1 MTIFESKAPQEAI
14 LDLPQERIT
23 GDILR
28 GRGPRRGNLERLIK
42 YWRPIMRKPG
52 GFRRC
57 LVILANHPEL
67 YPLERICAWLHHET
81 TGLWPNEGNHHEG
94 GKLGPIVGQARR
106 FLKKPK
112 RKKRGKR
119 KKKDDG
125 IFLDPDFYS
134 IKSMIS
140 EARLFDGVL
149 VQPIAGRQ
157 NVVEMK
163 AAMFASRM
171 AEVKAASDDIK
182 FKKVGLVGSGSAAG
196 QALQA
201 AGSILLPGDISDFR
215 SPVRSQI
222 YETLTPGGGRG
233 LPSARRLIRGAGSGA
248 RNKYRC
254 PPGFQKGGTF
264 TNKTFSTCGAQV
276 LALPDMGPGS
286 LNADAQRALADLARD
301 ASMVRSVGEL
311 RSNSNPYAVIRAAQ
325 IPFAPKK
332 GSPTRRQISTDLI
345 LGRVFDGEE
354 FGPRFVRRDGVIL
367 EPMVSEEFLSEMDE
381 FDDMVDGSFVTTYKE
396 GVLGIDSL
404 RTFGTGIRDSYIA
417 IPDTGVV
424 KVSRVGGEISPE
436 TRSGTIRAFN
446 AEQSRS
452 PNVIFPLLEFVD
464 SSDGKFSVEF
474 GDITN
479 NKYVP
484 ATEETNE
491 LVKVQSGNTTKL
503 VPMWVYNTFLSRSA
517 PRRAKN
523 APIFEMVPDSV
534 KEKSLNSKLAS
545 KKSLDAASAHAYNI
559 FIDTKASR
567 FNSALYSADLELKV
581 SLRRGGRRLGA
592 SAESLGDVAGGA
604 AAIFDSTLKRY
615 RCPPGTRRGG
625 SFSDKF
631 GTNCGYSLPKN
642 LVNNFINVGQ
652 DLANAARSKPF
663 SRPNNPGIK
672 AQTSSLQRVKDTLRS
687 TLEKTEDKIGSGIGR
702 TIAQSRKL
710 RTLTAEERTSLGGE
724 PLRDSLRN
732 LRAFVQ
738 TNRDSL
744 SIGDTR
750 KLFKELSDL
759 SSLEAGRITDNP
771 DGDRGIQ
778 REISQLMGATLNDL
792 RSIVKVDAPDVDVT
806 PKPSRR
812 RDTTPDAAGLPSIDD
827 ILDVDSRKRVKRGKY
842 IPEIGEDAFWADMTD
857 PNSDI
862 DPQRVQ
868 DMRKIIADVQIDLAN
883 QMNTNMG
890 SARELQL
897 TDRGALQ
904 RTRRRRVQTGQAA
917 QSLENLE
924 EAARQFIRDNPENR
938 IFQRRYM
945 DLLELRELQDPS
957 IGDDEFAK
965 QAQSY
970 IRRLAPN
977 RRDTVVRRFLTGRE
991 GGLERAQEYGAR
1003 VEARDSKKGPV
1014 SKVRSLLANRRA
1026 NAVESK
1032 RRKIDF
1038 RTQYVD
1044 PDVLSAPK
1052 SKQAVSA
1059 QDGVLG
1065 TLDID
1070 GDLATDLTSVDWE
1083 LQGVIEKARNQKDF
1097 DLYQGEI
1104 APLLGIE
1111 RSDWDL
1117 GNGNLD
1123 AGYEKLR
1130 EMENS
1135 EMLGWARQ
1143 ALGHDS
1149 VIAHSD
1155 PPFRLSIDGTERT
1168 VQKQMRTKIT
1178 GVSTSRNST
1187 RIDGEV
1193 IMELRD
1199 VDTGDIVYSR
1209 GVRGG
1214 HFPSSGKLKLSIN
1227 HPSNRGSSSLSADLL
1242 GVDVRELVGD
1252 DNQLVTW
1259 ASGGYADNLITMGLP
1274 YVRGA
1279 GIDSVSVGAA
1289 DMGKAAWP
1297 KKGFRSSSSG
1307 TISGLNGQMKER
1319 SDLFFKARRMQANGE
1334 PLGVAER
1341 AAIVFFSDDDE
1352 IASEIQRMAEF
1363 SVGKPANR
1371 MPAHHDYMNVLYKR
1385 DPERNIVGEGR
1396 QDGGFVKNT
1405 TIFQAFGDRS
1415 WSGLSP
1421 DDQEMVSAEYR
1432 EIFPDA
1438 EEAEIRQ
1445 AFSANDITN
1454 KFGSGNLDISYLE
1467 VRDEN
1472 ELPDLV
1478 QRYRTPTAANV
1489 NAFGEPV
1496 SADVRTIS
1504 HSTGSH
1510 EVTLLPDGQVPRMAA
1525 LNQSERSA
1533 MSTGIARSLKEL
1545 EVNEGIED
1553 TDPGLARVIALQDS
1567 LNNPETTRFTRD
1579 LVNLGSDENV
1589 EALRGDVLDLREIA
1603 DDAGDT
1609 EARDSLDALLKA
1621 LDGDSQGSRIFT
1633 SSELTDTDEWLI
1645 NPSATDRYREEIEAD
1660 APRTGRAMR
1669 TVEGRYDMQ
1678 GPTGDLWEEEDLN
1691 EEALEVRLGNRLD
1704 DVTVSDEDW
1713 DGMSIDEAAEALNM
1727 PKEEVR
1733 ERTHAARTRRAM
1745 EELGD
1750 QEVDIYNNTVPSE
1763 AHTVSLSKTEL
1774 ESLEVALVR
1783 ALDDY
1788 PDQDGDDK
1796 LTSLLFEVRE
1806 ANVDGEERAVY
1817 LGSLEN
1823 VNEIQDLLD
1832 NKANQ
1837 FIDDDN
1843 FNFEL
1848 EQSVDLLRNAKTD
1861 RQLISSSVLDAG
1873 EIISDDNDSDELVGL
1888 LRTGVGTRAVDTDGP
1903 RPNILSAWPDRD
1915 DDSTFD
1921 SRLAKFREDGDASRF
1936 TNSELERVVEEVS
1949 MGPPEFRRGR
1959 AAREAYTT
1967 EERFTDISF
1976 EEDDD
1981 FNVTT
1986 VDGPQSARD
1995 LARFLARGT
2004 DDDGNEVTEQ
2014 TLERDRDAVVDP
2026 LTERANSLE
2035 QVANYSEFQTSGLGM
2050 YGQELP
2056 ELTPDQKEN
2065 VTPEELIELV
2075 PDEMREDLLRGL
2087 GDNPTSDDIIRSAD
2101 NLLTDIDNDI
2111 FDINRQWDEVISG
2124 DITERRADRLADEV
2138 RSGRATRGRD
2148 RYGRRERRG
2157 RYQAIS
2163 DRDTDRR
2170 PYNAERR
2177 ARRVREQE
2185 EVRTGRASRGTE
2197 HVNEGIYA
2205 EDDFGKQENID
2216 EFYDQVF
2223 RAIEAGDTDFGDLG
2237 LDAADFEDELDGYEP
2252 DPNAEWSFRT
2262 MEAAQRQLSRDI
2274 DDITRMLRG
2283 ESDIAG
2289 TDYGFNNYDMEPF
2302 GYWGPY
2308 GMEGDQGP
2316 LGNELV
2322 YDLQRLLAVQAYF
2335 DLREGRDR
2343 EAGVGQRRPGDDGF
2357 IDLDAPRT
2365 GRATRR
2371 DGGQSLDEL
2380 LARVRRDEERDASR
2394 RGDAE
2399 FARLLDSI
2407 EDENNRRGRT
2417 GRATRRQQFW
2427 DEPVRRDG
2435 ESDEEF
2441 EERLQQ
2447 WEWMEM
2453 EAQDMARRG
2462 AMTRGGPPPRRSRF
2476 VEERERIDSLA
2487 ENRGSRFAPPPR
2499 RGRYDD
2505 VSPTSSPPP
2514 PPPRVGRYDDPPPP
2528 PGTRPPLRRE
2538 RSLRDRLSDRFSRR
2552 SRRGRTERQDRTP
2565 MAGGP
2570 PPRGSRF
2577 VDDAPTPPPPRR
2589 RYDELDD
2596 LPEPTREERRLWDL
2610 GFNTDPED
2618 MARIDDY
2625 KWRDRY
2631 RALSDSWRGG
2641 NRHSNHMNDDTRDD
2655 WLVGTQWY
2663 TDEGPILPEPVTFSQ
2678 WVEDANIREQGT
2690 RDALGLSHAVDGDQ
2704 ASPLILT
2711 RGFRER
2717 KKDLR
2722 LRTASDVEKSLD
2734 RWSDSE
2740 LENYLVS
2747 LEWNVPAEGERGHG
2761 FGILIDRN
2769 DPINMTRSEYIDH
2782 LEFVRRNLNDRY
2794 KYRSGES
2801 KDIRYRQERL
2811 ERGLEPF
2818 MEFERGSGGM
2828 QEVWDRDNFL
2838 RGISY
2843 DENGKRVTTR
2853 PPKRRDSTTLSS
2865 LERWQGMHSIEE
2877 GYGGGFDQR
2886 MYPRP
2891 ETVEFMENR
2900 KARRK
2905 RQLDARKENL
2915 ERNRAYIE
2923 RAGSP
2928 DRTRYA
2934 PPPRRRGRYDDID
2947 EPRTGRASRELYSRN
2962 LNATESEIEEQIRQ
2976 IEDVIE
2982 NDTFDPED
2990 GGPQWLYDEIMEI
3003 DAGYYGSGNLDPGGY
3018 YGPGIESQ
3026 LQESLEGRREELN
3039 RLRGIDEPRTGR
3051 ATRDGDMP
3059 EIGDRFRD
3067 PSDDELL
3074 DISPF
3079 RGERLSSRER
3089 REERRE
3095 MLRQRRMDE
3104 DIWTRREQGQSVGD
3118 IADELGVDVEDV
3130 RDAEERFGRSMSRQA
3145 RGVSARRMI
3154 DNAAMSGTP
3163 DEPRTRTGRASRR
3176 IGRRSGS
3183 PADRR
3188 RDRATFGLDNPR
3200 DEDRIPFLDANL
3212 ETVDQT
3218 ELDRRI
3224 HATRN
3229 AGFSVEE
3236 VAERFNL
3243 DVPEVQRRHD
3253 AYLTRNPEETFVE
3266 PRSASPGTDSA
3277 IMASIARMADG
3288 EFEASDP
3295 AALEAWLDGV
3305 SDELYV
3311 SRSDLGLS
3319 GRPGPREINR
3329 NFNRMIPRALTAG
3342 DRKLMGNPD
3351 TDKRNDVTLT
3361 RRERIGPAG
3370 VARLQQIQKATID
3383 RERFRQ
3389 TRDHK
3394 ARLDNDDRIVL
3405 RDALEVTGVGEQA
3418 QKIRDNWSRA
3428 AGPPEAAD
3436 EMIVR
3441 VFDDVGKRRMRPYG
3455 QGSTTSFGT
3464 RAEIDDLIGRLN
3476 DKKEGLDPADV
3487 KKVDAAI
3494 NVLTSMRDSESGTWV
3509 RRPDGPK
3516 RFGRVY
3522 DGADPALW
3530 RRHLSEHGF
3539 AFDERSLADVS
3550 DRELEQMVSDIGIFV
3565 DLDVEFPPYSGD
3577 TEISGWIDDDHPL
3590 QFTYDELIEGING
3603 GDYLDEEEGRWFFSG
3618 IPAEDWFDDLE
3629 SEAVRRGLVN
3639 EGELNWGAID
3649 PEPDINPLTS
3659 TAKPP
3664 SRRERENMRIST
3676 AGRRQQ
3682 RSENMR
3688 AGRATRDDSAMPEI
3702 GDTFRD
3708 QSDEELMDI
3717 TPDRSPS
3724 SSMSLNARER
3734 RQERL
3739 DAILERREER
3749 RRELSE
3755 PDVEPT
3761 EDDLIDQGIAD
3772 MVDAQIEDMLM
3783 ERSGRAT
3790 RRVPLD
3796 EDFPEMDKD
3805 RVPKGH
3811 RKYRPDPLAEEANW
3825 KDYDIYTHEMWRRWR
3840 AGDSIEDIA
3849 KDWNTTP
3856 EDIDWDIRWDMYGTY
3871 SDAYKDVNG
3880 IRPRW
3885 VDWENMTQDELAE
3898 MIDELYRD

>member
-14 LDLPQERIT
+14 FDLPQERIT

-112 RKKRGKR
+112 RKKRGK

-157 NVVEMK
+157 NVIEMK

-171 AEVKAASDDIK
+171 SEVKAASDEIK

-367 EPMVSEEFLSEMDE
+367 EPMVSEEFLSEMNE
-381 FDDMVDGSFVTTYKE
+381 FDDMVDGSFVTTYKDGIV
-396 GVLGIDSL
+396 GVDSL

-424 KVSRVGGEISPE
+424 KVSRVGGELSPE

-446 AEQSRS
+446 AEQGRS

-464 SSDGKFSVEF
+464 SSDGKFVVEF

-484 ATEETNE
+484 ATEEINE
-491 LVKVQSGNTTKL
+491 LIKVKSGNTTKL
-503 VPMWVYNTFLSRSA
+503 VPTWVYNTFLSRSA

-523 APIFEMVPDSV
+523 SPIFEMVPDSV
-534 KEKSLNSKLAS
+534 TEKSLNSKLAS

-559 FIDTKASR
+559 IIDTKAAK

-592 SAESLGDVAGGA
+592 AAETAGDVAGGA
-604 AAIFDSTLKRY
+604 SAIFDSTLKRF

-652 DLANAARSKPF
+652 DLRNAARSKPF
-663 SRPNNPGIK
+663 NRPNNPVVK
-672 AQTSSLQRVKDTLRS
+672 TQTANLRRVKDTLRS
-687 TLEKTEDKIGSGIGR
+687 TLEKTEDKVGSGIGR

-710 RTLTAEERTSLGGE
+710 RTLTPEERTSLGGE

-738 TNRDSL
+738 TNKDSL

-778 REISQLMGATLNDL
+778 KEISQLMGATLNDL
-792 RSIVKVDAPDVDVT
+792 RSIVKVDAPDVT
-806 PKPSRR
+806 PKRSRR
-812 RDTTPDAAGLPSIDD
+812 RDTNPNAANLPSVEQVLESVADTR
-827 ILDVDSRKRVKRGKY
+827 LGSRKRIRRSER
-842 IPEIGEDAFWADMTD
+842 IPEIESINFREDVTD
-857 PNSDI
+857 TSTPYDSE
-862 DPQRVQ
+862 RVQ
-868 DMRKIIADVQIDLAN
+868 TMRDVIKDVQIDLAN
-883 QMNTNMG
+883 QMNTDMG

-904 RTRRRRVQTGQAA
+904 RTRRRRMQTGQAA
-917 QSLENLE
+917 QSLENLQ
-924 EAARQFIRDNPENR
+924 EAAQEYIRNNPEDR
-938 IFQRRYM
+938 TFQRRLM
-945 DLLELRELQDPS
+945 DLMELRELQAEDLS
-957 IGDDEFAK
+957 ETDFVRNTENVV
-965 QAQSY
+965 
-970 IRRLAPN
+970 RRLAPD
-977 RRDTVVRRFLTGRE
+977 RRDTIVRRFLAGRE
-991 GGLERAQEYGAR
+991 GGLERTQEYGAR

-1014 SKVRSLLANRRA
+1014 SKVRSLLADRRA
-1026 NAVESK
+1026 NVVESK

-1044 PDVLSAPK
+1044 PDVLSSPK
-1052 SKQAVSA
+1052 SKQAISA

-1083 LQGVIEKARNQKDF
+1083 LQGVIEQARNQKNF

-1117 GNGNLD
+1117 GNGDLD
-1123 AGYEKLR
+1123 AGYETLR
-1130 EMENS
+1130 AKDQS
-1135 EMLGWARQ
+1135 EMLAWARQ
-1143 ALGHDS
+1143 ALGHDT

-1155 PPFRLSIDGTERT
+1155 PPFRITIDGTERT
-1168 VQKQMRTKIT
+1168 VQKQMRTKISR
-1178 GVSTSRNST
+1178 VSKSRDSTSIN
-1187 RIDGEV
+1187 GEV

-1199 VDTGDIVYSR
+1199 VNTGDVVYSR
-1209 GVRGG
+1209 GVRDGFG
-1214 HFPSSGKLKLSIN
+1214 FPSSGRLSLSIN
-1227 HPSNRGSSSLSADLL
+1227 HPSNRGGSSLGADLL
-1242 GVDVRELVGD
+1242 GVDVREPVGD
-1252 DNQLVTW
+1252 DGQIVTW

-1274 YVRGA
+1274 YMRGA
-1279 GIDSVSVGAA
+1279 GLDSVRVGAA

-1297 KKGFRSSSSG
+1297 KKGFRSSSSS
-1307 TISGLNGQMKER
+1307 TISGLNGQMKQK
-1319 SDLFFKARRMQANGE
+1319 SDLFFKARQMQANGE
-1334 PLGVAER
+1334 TLGVAER
-1341 AAIVFFSDDDE
+1341 AAIVFFSDDDS

-1363 SVGKPANR
+1363 SVGKPTNR

-1385 DPERNIVGEGR
+1385 DPERNIIEGDRVG
-1396 QDGGFVKNT
+1396 DAGFVRNT
-1405 TIFQAFGDRS
+1405 TLFQAFGDRS
-1415 WSGLSP
+1415 WSGLSDP
-1421 DDQEMVSAEYR
+1421 DKEMVSAEYR
-1432 EIFPDA
+1432 EYFPDA
-1438 EEAEIRQ
+1438 DDAEIRQ
-1445 AFSANDITN
+1445 AFSANAITN

-1478 QRYRTPTAANV
+1478 ERYRTPTAANV
-1489 NAFGEPV
+1489 NGFGEPV

-1553 TDPGLARVIALQDS
+1553 DDPGLARVIALQDA
-1567 LNNPETTRFTRD
+1567 LTNPETTRFNRD

-1603 DDAGDT
+1603 DDAEDT

-1621 LDGDSQGSRIFT
+1621 LDGDSQGSRIFS
-1633 SSELTDTDEWLI
+1633 SSELTDNDEWLI
-1645 NPSATDRYREEIEAD
+1645 SPSATDRYREEIEAD

-1669 TVEGRYDMQ
+1669 SVEGRYDMQ
-1678 GPTGDLWEEEDLN
+1678 GPTGDIWEEEDLN

-1713 DGMSIDEAAEALNM
+1713 DGMSIDEAANALNI

-1733 ERTHAARTRRAM
+1733 ERAHAARTRRAM

-1763 AHTVSLSKTEL
+1763 AHTVSLSKNEL
-1774 ESLEVALVR
+1774 QSLEVALVR

-1788 PDQDGDDK
+1788 PDQDGDNK

-1823 VNEIQDLLD
+1823 VNELQDLLD

-1837 FIDDDN
+1837 FIEDDN

-1873 EIISDDNDSDELVGL
+1873 EIVFDDNDSDELVGL
-1888 LRTGVGTRAVDTDGP
+1888 IRTGTATRATDGP
-1903 RPNILSAWPDRD
+1903 RPNILSSWPDRD

-1936 TNSELERVVEEVS
+1936 SNDELERVVEEVS

-1959 AAREAYTT
+1959 ATREAYTT

-2014 TLERDRDAVVDP
+2014 TLERDKDAVVDP
-2026 LTERANSLE
+2026 LIESANSLE
-2035 QVANYSEFQTSGLGM
+2035 QVTNYSEFQRSGLGM
-2050 YGQELP
+2050 YGQDLP

-2101 NLLTDIDNDI
+2101 NLLTDMDNDI

-2138 RSGRATRGRD
+2138 RSGRATRRD
-2148 RYGRRERRG
+2148 GANIGVDERGMIARDDSDFINRYRREPLNENWG
-2157 RYQAIS
+2157 YG
-2163 DRDTDRR
+2163 DEFGD
-2170 PYNAERR
+2170 
-2177 ARRVREQE
+2177 E
-2185 EVRTGRASRGTE
+2185 EVAGTLSTENVDVRVVKDPDTGRWVADGSYLDPDDNTE
-2197 HVNEGIYA
+2197 YFY
-2205 EDDFGKQENID
+2205 DDFDFETEDEAQQFLDSLDKLLEEIHVGDLDYEDGQNQLD
-2216 EFYDQVF
+2216 EF
-2223 RAIEAGDTDFGDLG
+2223 
-2237 LDAADFEDELDGYEP
+2237 
-2252 DPNAEWSFRT
+2252 
-2262 MEAAQRQLSRDI
+2262 
-2274 DDITRMLRG
+2274 LRSGG
-2283 ESDIAG
+2283 ES
-2289 TDYGFNNYDMEPF
+2289 FE
-2302 GYWGPY
+2302 
-2308 GMEGDQGP
+2308 
-2316 LGNELV
+2316 
-2322 YDLQRLLAVQAYF
+2322 
-2335 DLREGRDR
+2335 
-2343 EAGVGQRRPGDDGF
+2343 
-2357 IDLDAPRT
+2357 PRT

-2371 DGGQSLDEL
+2371 DGGQSLDDL
-2380 LARVRRDEERDASR
+2380 LARVRRDNDRDASR

-2399 FARLLDSI
+2399 FGRLLDSI
-2407 EDENNRRGRT
+2407 EEENTRRTGRATRFSDSEEMGGPTLADRVNMLRTDEGDSREDVNKANRLLDRLEIEEEKDYDSYESGVLREMLEEHLSDAESRRMNLQFSGNRT

-2447 WEWMEM
+2447 WEYMEM

-2462 AMTRGGPPPRRSRF
+2462 AMTRTSPP
-2476 VEERERIDSLA
+2476 
-2487 ENRGSRFAPPPR
+2487 PPPR

-2505 VSPTSSPPP
+2505 VGRSTPPPPP
-2514 PPPRVGRYDDPPPP
+2514 PPPRAGRYDDVDSRRSTPPPPP
-2528 PGTRPPLRRE
+2528 PGSMPPLRRE
-2538 RSLRDRLSDRFSRR
+2538 RPLRDRLSDRFRR
-2552 SRRGRTERQDRTP
+2552 SDRDRTDRP
-2565 MAGGP
+2565 ASARMAGGP
-2570 PPRGSRF
+2570 PPRVER
-2577 VDDAPTPPPPRR
+2577 DIPPPPPRSG
-2589 RYDELDD
+2589 RYDDIPEL
-2596 LPEPTREERRLWDL
+2596 TREERRLDDL
-2610 GFNTDPED
+2610 GFSRDPD
-2618 MARIDDY
+2618 KIPDIGGRTFRARE
-2625 KWRDRY
+2625 
-2631 RALSDSWRGG
+2631 RALESSYRDLERSP
-2641 NRHSNHMNDDTRDD
+2641 NRHITAGKRDD
-2655 WLVGTQWY
+2655 WLEGTEYY
-2663 TDEGPILPEPVTFSQ
+2663 TDAGPILPDPVTFSQ
-2678 WVEDANIREQGT
+2678 WVEDANLREQGT
-2690 RDALGLSHAVDGDQ
+2690 RDAFGLHHAIYGDEK
-2704 ASPLILT
+2704 SPLISL
-2711 RGFRER
+2711 RFNSRR
-2717 KKDLR
+2717 DR
-2722 LRTASDVEKSLD
+2722 LRNNPTSEDLSS
-2734 RWSDSE
+2734 WSDSE
-2740 LENYLVS
+2740 VENYLVA
-2747 LEWNVPAEGERGHG
+2747 LEWNIPAQGERGQG
-2761 FGILIDRN
+2761 FTRGMGRDSQRFDMDRA
-2769 DPINMTRSEYIDH
+2769 EYIEH
-2782 LEFVRRNLNDRY
+2782 LEMVRKHVND
-2794 KYRSGES
+2794 KYQFRGGEEHP
-2801 KDIRYRQERL
+2801 RYRRSRL
-2811 ERGLEPF
+2811 ENGLEPF
-2818 MEFERGSGGM
+2818 NEFGWSSGL
-2828 QEVWDRDNFL
+2828 QKLWDEDNEL
-2838 RGISY
+2838 RGVSF
-2843 DENGKRVTTR
+2843 DENGRRITER
-2853 PPKRRDSTTLSS
+2853 PPQRRDNLTLTS
-2865 LERWQGMHSIEE
+2865 LEKYRGEYEI
-2877 GYGGGFDQR
+2877 GGGYRERLYPDRDEVER
-2886 MYPRP
+2886 MK
-2891 ETVEFMENR
+2891 ER

-2905 RQLDARKENL
+2905 READARAESL
-2915 ERNRAYIE
+2915 LRNQEYRD
-2923 RAGSP
+2923 RQGGTF
-2928 DRTRYA
+2928 DRTPS
-2934 PPPRRRGRYDDID
+2934 PPPPGRYDDVD
-2947 EPRTGRASRELYSRN
+2947 GPRTGRAIRRGSS
-2962 LNATESEIEEQIRQ
+2962 LNYAEWQ
-2976 IEDVIE
+2976 
-2982 NDTFDPED
+2982 
-2990 GGPQWLYDEIMEI
+2990 
-3003 DAGYYGSGNLDPGGY
+3003 
-3018 YGPGIESQ
+3018 
-3026 LQESLEGRREELN
+3026 
-3039 RLRGIDEPRTGR
+3039 
-3051 ATRDGDMP
+3051 
-3059 EIGDRFRD
+3059 
-3067 PSDDELL
+3067 
-3074 DISPF
+3074 
-3079 RGERLSSRER
+3079 
-3089 REERRE
+3089 
-3095 MLRQRRMDE
+3095 MDN
-3104 DIWTRREQGQSVGD
+3104 DIWTRREQGETVGE
-3118 IADELGVDVEDV
+3118 IADDLGITVADV
-3130 RDAEERFGRSMSRQA
+3130 RESEERLGRSMSRQA
-3145 RGVSARRMI
+3145 RGVSARRMLGNVDI
-3154 DNAAMSGTP
+3154 TGDP
-3163 DEPRTRTGRASRR
+3163 DSPRSGRATRR
-3176 IGRRSGS
+3176 TGRRSGS

-3200 DEDRIPFLDANL
+3200 DEDRIPYLDANL
-3212 ETVDQT
+3212 ETVDQV

-3229 AGFSVEE
+3229 SGFSVEE

-3243 DVPEVQRRHD
+3243 DAPEVQRRHD

-3266 PRSASPGTDSA
+3266 PRVAKPLTDRA
-3277 IMASIARMADG
+3277 IMNSIGSAD
-3288 EFEASDP
+3288 DP
-3295 AALEAWLDGV
+3295 AALDAWLDGV
-3305 SDELYV
+3305 SDEL
-3311 SRSDLGLS
+3311 SQSERLSDQQKLS
-3319 GRPGPREINR
+3319 R
-3329 NFNRMIPRALTAG
+3329 NFRTMLPYGLTND
-3342 DRKLMGNPD
+3342 DRRLMGNPD
-3351 TDKRNDVTLT
+3351 VDKRNDVSLT

-3394 ARLDNDDRIVL
+3394 ARLDNDDRTVL
-3405 RDALEVTGVGEQA
+3405 RDALEITGVGEQA

-3428 AGPPEAAD
+3428 AGPPESAD

-3441 VFDDVGKRRMRPYG
+3441 VFEDTGKRRMRPYG
-3455 QGSTTSFGT
+3455 QGPTTSFGT

-3476 DKKEGLDPADV
+3476 DRKEGLDAGDAR
-3487 KKVDAAI
+3487 KVDSAI
-3494 NVLTSMRDSESGTWV
+3494 GILTTMRDSESGTWV

-3522 DGADPALW
+3522 EGADPALW
-3530 RRHLSEHGF
+3530 ERHLENEGLGWDKSNLR
-3539 AFDERSLADVS
+3539 DYS
-3550 DRELEQMVSDIGIFV
+3550 DRDIEQFIADF
-3565 DLDVEFPPYSGD
+3565 
-3577 TEISGWIDDDHPL
+3577 EI
-3590 QFTYDELIEGING
+3590 
-3603 GDYLDEEEGRWFFSG
+3603 
-3618 IPAEDWFDDLE
+3618 FDDLE
-3629 SEAVRRGLVN
+3629 YDFPQPNESRETVQIEDYLGEGHPLRFVIDNIEESVNSGDYFDYDSERGTFFQRPNFDSDWTALKDEALRRGLISQEEYDN
-3639 EGELNWGAID
+3639 PRFWQNMNPSNWREDLSLG
-3649 PEPDINPLTS
+3649 
-3659 TAKPP
+3659 
-3664 SRRERENMRIST
+3664 RREAEARRLTPSGRSTQRAEGMRT
-3676 AGRRQQ
+3676 
-3682 RSENMR
+3682 
-3688 AGRATRDDSAMPEI
+3688 GRATRRDDSSMPEI
-3702 GDTFRD
+3702 GDRFRD
-3708 QSDEELMDI
+3708 PSDEELMDI
-3717 TPDRSPS
+3717 APDRNPS
-3724 SSMSLNARER
+3724 SSMTLNARER

-3739 DAILERREER
+3739 DAMLDRREER

-3755 PDVEPT
+3755 PDVEPN
-3761 EDDLIDQGIAD
+3761 EDDLIDQGIQD
-3772 MVDAQIEDMLM
+3772 MVDAQIDDMLM
-3783 ERSGRAT
+3783 ARSGRAT

-3796 EDFPEMDKD
+3796 DNFPEMDKD

-3811 RKYRPDPLAEEANW
+3811 KKYRPDPQSDDFFDNME
-3825 KDYDIYTHEMWRRWR
+3825 DYDIYTHEMWRRWR
-3840 AGDSIEDIA
+3840 AGDSVEDIA

-3871 SDAYKDVNG
+3871 SDWYKMENG

-3885 VDWENMTQDELAE
+3885 VDWESMTQDEIAE
-3898 MIDELYRD
+3898 MIDELNSD